1 MAIIY
6 SYPISTNLT
15 GKDLLVLTDPDT
27 TGKPTKTVTLST
39 LTAFLNGQPQG
50 GTGTTN
56 NIIRF
61 TDGAGGLIGDSILA
75 QNALATSVAVD
86 GDLTFADNKKILL
99 GNSSDLQLY
108 HDNTDS
114 RIINSTGDLIVDTGT
129 LRVRNAAGAKKV
141 IVANSTSV
149 ELYHNDVK
157 KLETTSAGITVTG
170 TQSSFS
176 GQVTIPT
183 TPVASTDA
191 ASKAY
196 VDGLTAR
203 KIFTSTSLDTT
214 TDYNTVAATP
224 IVWDS
229 EIIKDSIY
237 THDNAVNPEQVTV
250 TEAGTYRVYSMLTA
264 TTLPVGT
271 GQRVNVSLRIAI
283 NGTATGRLG
292 AGMYIRGQ
300 TGITESSATIEET
313 MVLNANDIITITG
326 ERGSNAS
333 ANTFNV
339 SGASFFSI
347 EKIA

>member
-129 LRVRNAAGAKKV
+129 LRVRNAAGAKTV

-170 TQSSFS
+170 NLVVSGTVTGTGGSFLPLTGGTMTGNLDLGDNDYIRLGNGQDLQIYHNVVGNDSIIQES
-176 GQVTIPT
+176 GAGDLQIYSNTELKIASGVLGETYAKFTLNGPIELYYDNNKKFSTTANGINVPPT
-183 TPVASTDA
+183 TSP
-191 ASKAY
+191 
-196 VDGLTAR
+196 
-203 KIFTSTSLDTT
+203 
-214 TDYNTVAATP
+214 
-224 IVWDS
+224 
-229 EIIKDSIY
+229 
-237 THDNAVNPEQVTV
+237 
-250 TEAGTYRVYSMLTA
+250 
-264 TTLPVGT
+264 
-271 GQRVNVSLRIAI
+271 
-283 NGTATGRLG
+283 
-292 AGMYIRGQ
+292 
-300 TGITESSATIEET
+300 SSATDT
-313 MVLNANDIITITG
+313 GTAGDIRITTNYIYVCT
-326 ERGSNAS
+326 AT
-333 ANTFNV
+333 NTWKRAALSTF
-339 SGASFFSI
+339 
-347 EKIA
+347 